1 MKRPS
6 FYHGVAVAAVL
17 AFVASVVIAALTP
30 FVGLGGVVRLMIP
43 ALSLAYILYLLRSS
57 AERTGRIMTLSL
69 WSALAVVTW
78 WVCPP
83 LSFYVLIHA
92 GGIWLVR
99 SLFFYSG
106 ILPALMD
113 LGLSVLSVSAFVWVV
128 SRTGSVFLATWS
140 FFLVQAV
147 FIAIPPAVGRQGK
160 PAHHADNETFERAR
174 RQADDA
180 LRQLLS
186 Q

>member
-1 MKRPS
+1 MNRPN

-17 AFVASVVIAALTP
+17 AFVASAVIATLTP
-30 FVGLGGVVRLMIP
+30 FVGLGSVVRLMIP

-57 AERTGRIMTLSL
+57 AERTGRITTLSL
-69 WSALAVVTW
+69 WSALAIVAW
-78 WVCPP
+78 WACPP
-83 LSFYVLIHA
+83 LPFYVVIHA
-92 GGIWLVR
+92 GAIWLVR
-99 SLFFYSG
+99 SLFYYSG

-113 LGLSVLSVSAFVWVV
+113 LGLSALSVSAFVWVV

-160 PAHHADNETFERAR
+160 PGHHADNETFERAR